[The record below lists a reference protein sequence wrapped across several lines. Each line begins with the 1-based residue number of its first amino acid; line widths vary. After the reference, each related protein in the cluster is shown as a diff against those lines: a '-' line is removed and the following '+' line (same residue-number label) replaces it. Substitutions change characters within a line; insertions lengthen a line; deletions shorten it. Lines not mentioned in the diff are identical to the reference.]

1 MSDEHGLNRTLG
13 FPLLVLYGL
22 GTVVGA
28 GIYAVVGEVAAGA
41 GVYTPLAFLVA
52 ALMALFS
59 AMSLA
64 ELSARYPKS
73 AGEAVFVR
81 EGFGLKPLSTL
92 VGLLVVLSG
101 IVSAAT
107 VITGAVGY
115 VQEIVAL
122 DRSVIVIVLAVSL
135 GAIASLGVKQS
146 VGAAAVISII
156 EVAGLLAVIWS
167 GRLEL
172 VHLPEIYASAPPLDL
187 SLFTTGVLGGAL
199 LAFYAF
205 IGFEDMVNMAEE
217 VKDPVRTMPRAILT
231 VLALS
236 SVIYVA
242 LALVI
247 VASIDT
253 ETIRDS
259 GAPLAEVF
267 AHTSGLDGRIISLVA
282 ILAIINGGLVQ
293 IIMGAR
299 VIYGLT
305 NQGSLPKVLG
315 RLNEKTRTPVLATA
329 IVSVIV
335 LVLALAGSLSGLASV
350 TSLLLLTVFTL
361 VNLALLKVKARAAP
375 PHGAPNYPW
384 YVPMLGALISGSFV
398 IWKLVELLI

>member
-1 MSDEHGLNRTLG
+1 MSDQKLNRTLG
-13 FPLLVLYGL
+13 LSLLVLYGL
-22 GTVVGA
+22 GTIVGA
-28 GIYAVVGEVAAGA
+28 GIYAVIGEVAAGA

-52 ALMALFS
+52 AVIAVFS

-107 VITGAVGY
+107 IVNGAVGY
-115 VQEIVAL
+115 VQDLAQIDRGFIIVGL
-122 DRSVIVIVLAVSL
+122 VVFL
-135 GAIASLGVKQS
+135 GAVASLGVGKS
-146 VGAAAVISII
+146 VGVAAIIAVI
-156 EVAGLLAVIWS
+156 EVAGLLLVIWS
-167 GRLEL
+167 GRGEL
-172 VHLPEIYASAPPLDL
+172 SNLPDVFAAAPPLDASIL
-187 SLFTTGVLGGAL
+187 TGGILGGAL

-217 VKDPVRTMPRAILT
+217 VKDPVKNMPRAILL

-236 SVIYVA
+236 SLIYVS

-247 VASIDT
+247 VASMDM
-253 ETIRDS
+253 EALRKS
-259 GAPLAEVF
+259 GAPLADVF
-267 AHTSGLDGRIISLVA
+267 AHTSGLDGSMISVVA

-305 NQGSLPKVLG
+305 QQGSLPKVLG
-315 RLNEKTRTPVLATA
+315 RLNPKTRTPVTATF
-329 IVSVIV
+329 IVAGI
-335 LVLALAGSLSGLASV
+335 VLALALGGTLNGLASI
-350 TSLLLLTVFTL
+350 TSMLLLTVFTL
-361 VNLALLKVKARAAP
+361 VNLALLKIKARGP
-375 PHGAPNYPW
+375 SPEGVPDYPKF
-384 YVPMLGALISGSFV
+384 VPLLGALISGGFV
-398 IWKLVELLI
+398 VWKLLEFVL

>member
-1 MSDEHGLNRTLG
+1 MSDHKLNRTLG
-13 FPLLVLYGL
+13 LPLLVLYGL
-22 GTVVGA
+22 GTIVGA
-28 GIYAVVGEVAAGA
+28 GIYAVIGEVTAGA

-52 ALMALFS
+52 SIMALFS

-81 EGFGLKPLSTL
+81 EGFGLMSLSTL

-107 VITGAVGY
+107 IVNGAVGY
-115 VQEIVAL
+115 VQDLADI
-122 DRSVIVIVLAVSL
+122 DRSIIVIGLVLFL
-135 GAIASLGVKQS
+135 GAVASLGVGQS
-146 VGAAAVISII
+146 VGIAAIISVI
-156 EVAGLLAVIWS
+156 EVGGLLVVIWF
-167 GRLEL
+167 GRGALTN
-172 VHLPEIYASAPPLDL
+172 LPEVFAAAPPLDASML
-187 SLFTTGVLGGAL
+187 AGGILGGAL

-217 VKDPVRTMPRAILT
+217 VKDPVRNMPRAILL

-236 SVIYVA
+236 TVIYLL

-247 VASIDT
+247 VASMNMDALR
-253 ETIRDS
+253 ES
-259 GAPLAEVF
+259 SAPLADVF
-267 AHTSGLDGRIISLVA
+267 AHNSGLDGSMISVIA

-305 NQGSLPKVLG
+305 QQGSLPKVLG
-315 RLNEKTRTPVLATA
+315 RLNSRTRTPVIATF
-329 IVSVIV
+329 IVASI
-335 LVLALAGSLSGLASV
+335 VLALALMGTLSGLASV
-350 TSLLLLTVFTL
+350 TSMLLLTVFTL
-361 VNLALLKVKARAAP
+361 VNLALLRIKSRGP
-375 PHGAPNYPW
+375 SPDGAPDYPKV
-384 YVPMLGALISGSFV
+384 VPLAGALVSGGFV
-398 IWKLVELLI
+398 LWKLAEFVV

>member
-1 MSDEHGLNRTLG
+1 MSDHKLNRTLG
-13 FPLLVLYGL
+13 LPLLVLYGL

-28 GIYAVVGEVAAGA
+28 GIYAVIGEVAAGA

-52 ALMALFS
+52 SVMALFS

-81 EGFGLKPLSTL
+81 EGFGLISLSTL

-107 VITGAVGY
+107 IVNGAVGY
-115 VQEIVAL
+115 VQDLAQI
-122 DRSVIVIVLAVSL
+122 DRTVVVVVLVLFL
-135 GAIASLGVKQS
+135 GAVASLGVGQS
-146 VGAAAVISII
+146 VGIAAIISII
-156 EVAGLLAVIWS
+156 EVAGLLLVIWS
-167 GRLEL
+167 GRGEL
-172 VHLPEIYASAPPLDL
+172 TNLPDVFAAAPPLDATIL
-187 SLFTTGVLGGAL
+187 TGGILGGAL

-217 VKDPVRTMPRAILT
+217 VKDPVRNMPRAILL

-236 SVIYVA
+236 SFIYVA

-247 VASIDT
+247 VASMDM
-253 ETIRDS
+253 EALRES
-259 GAPLAEVF
+259 GAPLADVF
-267 AHTSGLDGRIISLVA
+267 AHTSGLDGSMISVVA

-305 NQGSLPKVLG
+305 QQGSLPKVLG
-315 RLNEKTRTPVLATA
+315 RLNPKTRTPVIATFLVA
-329 IVSVIV
+329 GIV
-335 LVLALAGSLSGLASV
+335 LTLALVGTLSGLASV
-350 TSLLLLTVFTL
+350 TSMLLLTVFTL
-361 VNLALLKVKARAAP
+361 VNLALLRIKSRGPSPDGVPDYPGIVPLA
-375 PHGAPNYPW
+375 GAI
-384 YVPMLGALISGSFV
+384 ISGAFV
-398 IWKLVELLI
+398 VWKLVEIVF

>member
-1 MSDEHGLNRTLG
+1 MPEQKLNRTLG
-13 FPLLVLYGL
+13 LPLLVLYGL

-28 GIYAVVGEVAAGA
+28 GIYAVIGEVATSA
-41 GVYTPLAFLVA
+41 GVYAPLAFFVA
-52 ALMALFS
+52 AVMALFS

-81 EGFGLKPLSTL
+81 EGFGLKSLSTL
-92 VGLLVVLSG
+92 VGLLVILSG

-107 VITGAVGY
+107 IVNGAVGY
-115 VQEIVAL
+115 VQALAQLDRVLIIVAL
-122 DRSVIVIVLAVSL
+122 VLLL
-135 GAIASLGVKQS
+135 GGIATLGVGKS
-146 VGAAAVISII
+146 VGIAAVISVI
-156 EVAGLLAVIWS
+156 EVAGLLVVIWS
-167 GRLEL
+167 GRGEL
-172 VHLPEIYASAPPLDL
+172 SNLPDVFASAPPLDF
-187 SLFTTGVLGGAL
+187 SMFTTGVLGGAL

-231 VLALS
+231 VLLAS
-236 SVIYVA
+236 SIIYVL
-242 LALVI
+242 LALVM
-247 VASIDT
+247 VASLDMAT
-253 ETIRDS
+253 LRES
-259 GAPLAEVF
+259 AAPLADVF
-267 AHTSGLDGRIISLVA
+267 AHTSGLDGGVISAIA

-299 VIYGLT
+299 VIYGLS

-315 RLNEKTRTPVLATA
+315 RVNPKTRTPIIAT
-329 IVSVIV
+329 VIV
-335 LVLALAGSLSGLASV
+335 TGIVLTLALLGTLNGLASI

-384 YVPMLGALISGSFV
+384 FVPVLGAVISGSFV
-398 IWKLVELLI
+398 VWKLLELLV

>member
-1 MSDEHGLNRTLG
+1 MSDQKLNRALG

-28 GIYAVVGEVAAGA
+28 GIYAVIGEVAAGA
-41 GVYTPLAFLVA
+41 GVYTPLTFLVA
-52 ALMALFS
+52 AAMALFS

-64 ELSARYPKS
+64 ELSARYPKA

-81 EGFGLKPLSTL
+81 EGFGLKPLSTF

-107 VITGAVGY
+107 IINGAVGY
-115 VQEIVAL
+115 VQALISL
-122 DRSVIVIVLAVSL
+122 DRSIIVIVLAVSL
-135 GAIASLGVKQS
+135 GAIASLGVRQS
-146 VGAAAVISII
+146 VGAAAVISVI
-156 EVAGLLAVIWS
+156 EVVGLLVVIWS

-187 SLFTTGVLGGAL
+187 SLFTTGVMGGVL
-199 LAFYAF
+199 LAFFAF

-217 VKDPVRTMPRAILT
+217 VKDPVRIMPRAILT

-236 SVIYVA
+236 SIIYVA

-247 VASIDT
+247 VAAMDMDAL
-253 ETIRDS
+253 RDS
-259 GAPLAEVF
+259 GAPLADVF
-267 AHTSGLDGRIISLVA
+267 AQTSGLDGRIISLVA

-315 RLNEKTRTPVLATA
+315 RVNAKTRTPVLATV
-329 IVSVIV
+329 IVSGIV
-335 LVLALAGSLSGLASV
+335 LVLALAGTLSGLASI

-361 VNLALLKVKARAAP
+361 INLALLRIKARVAP

-384 YVPMLGALISGSFV
+384 FVPVLGALISGGFV
-398 IWKLVELLI
+398 VWKLVEVVV